1 MTHGADRGD
10 AYVAR
15 IREVNPAFDVVDYDD
30 AAAAAYV
37 RENYAGTALPATY
50 DAVAAIGRP
59 VMLAD
64 LFRLAVVAK
73 EGGFYLDADVL
84 AKAPLDPLVDEAAVF
99 PLEWWKS
106 DAAFAERH
114 AGAAPRD
121 ALEHYQVGNYAFGA
135 EPGHPFVADALDE
148 ATARA
153 KAVVDGRKGVWGAV
167 RRFLTQSTDVS
178 DLDVLRTT
186 GPYMLSEV
194 YHGGRLASGK
204 YADVRLLRGD
214 SEKSVVAHGGAA
226 DWHKFGGYAEHTLA
240 HSWVTGRR
248 RLDEMYGD
256 LERDGDGEGGFG
268 GGFGGGFDDAFA
280 NVCGT
285 NEQCEDVVHLIL
297 GVSHTYCDTEP
308 VGMQLTLPTCK
319 ECVYPGDHVEGT
331 ETCANY
337 VAACCAGGLCDSCSG
352 GGGPDVAQCA
362 DSPTWHKE
370 GNTEHDCADVMR
382 RNEASDW
389 KKKKAKKNCKKA
401 SEEGVKADK
410 ACKCQACDSKRYK
423 KKARKEKTKRGSVV
437 IAVPV
442 CVAGVFLIG
451 GAAWIFR
458 KKKTTKVQRRLSHR
472 QESMPTIT
480 PESL

>member
-1 MTHGADRGD
+1 MVFKLLNASIAVALALGAPAARPGAPPAPGAPAARPVPPAGGGIPRVIHMTHGADRGD

-135 EPGHPFVADALDE
+135 ERGHPFVADALDE
-148 ATARA
+148 AARRVA
-153 KAVVDGRKGVWGAV
+153 ALAGPAV
-167 RRFLTQSTDVS
+167 T

-194 YHGGRLASGK
+194 YHGGRRAGK
-204 YADVRLLRGD
+204 YQCPGNPGVFRFFSTLEAHISVSLRPIRLLLGPLIISAR
-214 SEKSVVAHGGAA
+214 V
-226 DWHKFGGYAEHTLA
+226 
-240 HSWVTGRR
+240 
-248 RLDEMYGD
+248 
-256 LERDGDGEGGFG
+256 LE
-268 GGFGGGFDDAFA
+268 
-280 NVCGT
+280 
-285 NEQCEDVVHLIL
+285 I
-297 GVSHTYCDTEP
+297 
-308 VGMQLTLPTCK
+308 
-319 ECVYPGDHVEGT
+319 
-331 ETCANY
+331 
-337 VAACCAGGLCDSCSG
+337 
-352 GGGPDVAQCA
+352 
-362 DSPTWHKE
+362 
-370 GNTEHDCADVMR
+370 
-382 RNEASDW
+382 
-389 KKKKAKKNCKKA
+389 
-401 SEEGVKADK
+401 
-410 ACKCQACDSKRYK
+410 
-423 KKARKEKTKRGSVV
+423 
-437 IAVPV
+437 
-442 CVAGVFLIG
+442 
-451 GAAWIFR
+451 
-458 KKKTTKVQRRLSHR
+458 
-472 QESMPTIT
+472 
-480 PESL
+480 